1 MKISDSLFK
10 VCNHILNNNTLYK
23 LRCIRDIFYSKWIS
37 NEFESAKNVTFRKP
51 IMVIGGKSIEI
62 GLNTKICKY
71 TVLSTWGGDDNHTK
85 LKIGGKCNIGEY
97 NHITA
102 ANSISIGNGVLTG
115 RWVTITDNSHGRILE
130 SEMDIEPQKRDVYSK
145 GPVIIGNN
153 VWLGDKVTVCPG
165 VHIGDGC
172 VIGANAVITKDIP
185 PYCVACGNP
194 AKVVKIIKDN
204 NTNERV

>member
-71 TVLSTWGGDDNHTK
+71 TVLSTWGGMITIPN
-85 LKIGGKCNIGEY
+85 LK
-97 NHITA
+97 
-102 ANSISIGNGVLTG
+102 
-115 RWVTITDNSHGRILE
+115 
-130 SEMDIEPQKRDVYSK
+130 
-145 GPVIIGNN
+145 
-153 VWLGDKVTVCPG
+153 
-165 VHIGDGC
+165 
-172 VIGANAVITKDIP
+172 
-185 PYCVACGNP
+185 
-194 AKVVKIIKDN
+194 
-204 NTNERV
+204 